1 MCFWLWPFCLQGF
14 FNSLRIELSDFPNIV
29 ISTVLPGPVQSKIVH
44 NAFGEDLTTVNSF
57 YPLQS
62 YSLRLWGKKVSI
74 RHTHDTTTWYLTGC
88 LVPLPQPLTTP
99 GSQEYKMPTS
109 RCVRLMLIGMANSVK
124 EMWIGQQPFLLY
136 FYLWQYTPTLAWL
149 ISSILGRRR
158 MQNFKAGLVCLL
170 SFWRPCDLRYHEA
183 YSALVY

>member
-1 MCFWLWPFCLQGF
+1 MCDCL
-14 FNSLRIELSDFPNIV
+14 
-29 ISTVLPGPVQSKIVH
+29 IS
-44 NAFGEDLTTVNSF
+44 
-57 YPLQS
+57 
-62 YSLRLWGKKVSI
+62 
-74 RHTHDTTTWYLTGC
+74 
-88 LVPLPQPLTTP
+88 LPQPLTMP

-158 MQNFKAGLVCLL
+158 TQNFKAGLVCLL
-170 SFWRPCDLRYHEA
+170 SFWKPCDLSYYEA

>member
-1 MCFWLWPFCLQGF
+1 MTILPAGFLQFPSHWAERLSKHSYQYSVAWACAVKDCPQCFWRGPDHGKFFLSITELLTAIWRKCLSNTRTTQ
-14 FNSLRIELSDFPNIV
+14 LLDVWLIV
-29 ISTVLPGPVQSKIVH
+29 LI
-44 NAFGEDLTTVNSF
+44 
-57 YPLQS
+57 
-62 YSLRLWGKKVSI
+62 
-74 RHTHDTTTWYLTGC
+74 
-88 LVPLPQPLTTP
+88 PLPQPLTTP

-124 EMWIGQQPFLLY
+124 EMWIGQQPFLMY

-170 SFWRPCDLRYHEA
+170 SFWKPCDLSYHEA